1 MSIVVNIGPNR
12 FTLLLR
18 AVLICLFGT
27 VVFWML
33 SVVHWGASG
42 EVFAL
47 LIVSV
52 LATLLI
58 VFPAV
63 RGYLNWPYRVQ
74 FDGNKL
80 MTHTLLFG
88 RSLTNITG
96 IRSMQKTSYWHGGR
110 ALFNGLVLHLTSGRR
125 IILSEGNLGP
135 VDALRAELLKWGIPE
150 QVPR

>member
-1 MSIVVNIGPNR
+1 MNDVLIVGPNR
-12 FTLLLR
+12 NALLIR
-18 AVLICLFGT
+18 AILICLFGT
-27 VVFWML
+27 LLLGML
-33 SVVHWGASG
+33 SVVHWGATE
-42 EVFAL
+42 EVVAVLF
-47 LIVSV
+47 VSV
-52 LATLLI
+52 FSTLVV
-58 VFPAV
+58 VFPAF

-74 FDGNKL
+74 FDGNTL